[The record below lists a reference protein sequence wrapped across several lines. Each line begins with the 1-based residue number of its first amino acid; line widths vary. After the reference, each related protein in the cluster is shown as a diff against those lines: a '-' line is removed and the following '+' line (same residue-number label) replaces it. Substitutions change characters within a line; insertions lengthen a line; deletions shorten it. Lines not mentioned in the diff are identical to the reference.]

1 MANCEYTITY
11 KQFGG
16 ATTYNITQAVE
27 ISTHEGVE
35 AKTDTF
41 AFKVLRK
48 NLPSGA
54 ENIDIEDEIKI
65 YLGGG
70 PIPENLVMDG
80 VVKEVR
86 YDISTQ
92 GRYYTIKGTNRLEAL
107 LTNPMPAT
115 FSSTDTVAPDGTG
128 WRAGDIIKYY
138 IDLVNEYQALR
149 ENWVNIGTS
158 QISTTT
164 KHIDYYSEFK
174 PVFQHL
180 EELSTNDYTGNGQ
193 YVMYLDTNN
202 DLVWKP
208 RPSTTTGTIREGDVL
223 KMRIDKRT
231 YETTNYLVINCGNDL
246 NGHRISTYAVNLDS
260 VGKIGIKGKYV
271 AKPEIARNI
280 IATNPSADNDTIRN
294 KARDEGKRWGDMVVK
309 LLGAPRYKVQVDVRG
324 GIYTKGDL
332 WTIAPDNYTFSNG
345 ASTYDLRLVEVTHTF
360 NARQGWVTTLSFEED
375 EDTALA
381 NI

>member
-11 KQFGG
+11 KEFGG

-27 ISTHEGVE
+27 ISTDEGVE

-70 PIPENLVMDG
+70 PVAGNLVMDG
-80 VVKEVR
+80 VVKEMI
-86 YDISTQ
+86 YDIRLN
-92 GRYYTIKGTNRLEAL
+92 GKYYIIKGVNRLESL

-115 FSSTDTVAPDGTG
+115 FSSSDTKAPDGTG
-128 WRAGDIIKYY
+128 WRAGDMIKYFV
-138 IDLVNEYQALR
+138 DQVNEFQSLR
-149 ENWVNIGTS
+149 ENWVNIGTG

-164 KHIDYYSEFK
+164 KHVDYYSEYK

-193 YVMYLDTNN
+193 YVMYLDTSNG
-202 DLVWKP
+202 LVWKP
-208 RPSTTTGTIREGDVL
+208 RPSTTTGTLREGEVL
-223 KMRIDKRT
+223 RMKITKRT
-231 YETTNYLVINCGNDL
+231 YDTTNYLVINCGNDL
-246 NGHRISTYAVNLDS
+246 VGHRISTYAVNLDS

-280 IATNPSADNDTIRN
+280 IATNSGASNDTIRN

-309 LLGAPRYKVQVDVRG
+309 LLGAPRYKAEIDVRG

-332 WTIAPDNYTFSNG
+332 WTIAPNNYTFSNG
-345 ASTYDLRLVEVTHTF
+345 ANTYDLRLIEVKHTL
-360 NARQGWVTTLSFEED
+360 NTKGWITTLYFEED